1 MRGVS
6 ALGIT
11 CLDLYVWFGGELSLS
26 ALVSVGIVEVEAVCS
41 LPRVPSVASER
52 ECLLPMRVSLEYES
66 KR

>member
-26 ALVSVGIVEVEAVCS
+26 ALVSVGIVEVEAVF
-41 LPRVPSVASER
+41 PAASAQYGER
-52 ECLLPMRVSLEYES
+52 A
-66 KR
+66 